1 MSDEPSLVL
10 FGFCRKAVLAG
21 MSASRR
27 AMWNRDFEGGHNARI
42 GVRTTEGWNVE
53 WRVRTM
59 DEVKPEAPSRQIS
72 LGLCYASRR
81 RSSIGRADK
90 KPCSRRLIITERR
103 GLMKPDRES
112 WVAEGVLSL
121 RVYRTAQ
128 EPGRSPVR
136 HKLGLAHPH
145 TAHALL
151 QLPARQT
158 PVQQTEVNAVH
169 PQV

>member
-112 WVAEGVLSL
+112 WVAEGGSITPGFIGRHRNLGGHQCVINLGLPTLTPRTRYYS
-121 RVYRTAQ
+121 YR
-128 EPGRSPVR
+128 PGRPPCS
-136 HKLGLAHPH
+136 
-145 TAHALL
+145 
-151 QLPARQT
+151 RQR
-158 PVQQTEVNAVH
+158 
-169 PQV
+169 